1 MISLLAQTDPN
12 PSGPTGV
19 LALLRM
25 LLDWCADKGWV
36 EPAFFERHGAI
47 MTLVGSLGI
56 LLLLLVPVVATL
68 FPLFAIWLERKVSA
82 HMQSRL
88 GPMEVGW
95 HGWLQTLADGIKLLG
110 KEDIIPAGAD
120 KALFIAGPV
129 ITLAGVFV
137 MLAVLPLGPHL
148 IPADLNLGL
157 FFLAAAGSIEV
168 IGIMMAGWA
177 SNNKWSLFGT
187 MRLATQLVS
196 YEVPLGVSF
205 VTVTALAGSLS
216 MQEIVRQQHGWIW
229 NWFMFR
235 NPVMPL
241 VFIIYFIASLA
252 ETKRAP
258 FDLPEAESELVAG
271 FHTEYSG
278 MRFSIFFLAE
288 YVAMYVVSAIAA
300 CIFMGG
306 WHTGIGTI
314 PVIHWSLDHW
324 LEGAAGGWGGD
335 QPALPVAVLAN
346 VIGMTVV
353 FSKAWILI
361 FVQMWLRWTLP
372 RIRLDQVMDLCLKFL
387 LPASVVFFVV
397 TVAWEVVPWE
407 SLCKDVPV
415 LQWRLPRLAVFLFY
429 ASLVAYWL
437 VWFKRTFQDPFTRS
451 VKEKPWVTSG
461 MSTT

>member
-1 MISLLAQTDPN
+1 VIHLLAQSNN
-12 PSGPTGV
+12 PAGPTGV
-19 LALLRM
+19 LDLIRELVGPDA
-25 LLDWCADKGWV
+25 
-36 EPAFFERHGAI
+36 FERHGALL
-47 MTLVGSLGI
+47 TLVGSLAI
-56 LLLLLVPVVATL
+56 LLLLLVPVVATV
-68 FPLFAIWLERKVSA
+68 FPMFAIWLERKVSA

-95 HGWLQTLADGIKLLG
+95 HGWLQTIADGVKLLG

-120 KALFIAGPV
+120 KPLFILGPV

-168 IGIMMAGWA
+168 IGVMMAGWA

-216 MQEIVRQQHGWIW
+216 MQEIIRQQHGMFW
-229 NWFMFR
+229 NWFIFR

-241 VFIIYFIASLA
+241 VFIIYFTASLA

-300 CIFMGG
+300 CIFFGG
-306 WHTGIGTI
+306 WNTGILWI
-314 PVIHWSLDHW
+314 DRVLQ
-324 LEGAAGGWGGD
+324 GAQGGWGGE
-335 QPALPVAVLAN
+335 QPALALAIVGN
-346 VIGMTVV
+346 VVGMTVV
-353 FSKAWILI
+353 FIKAWIMI

-397 TVAWEVVPWE
+397 SCAWEVIPFETLLGSWY
-407 SLCKDVPV
+407 
-415 LQWRLPRLAVFLFY
+415 RLPRMAICAGYLA
-429 ASLVAYWL
+429 LVAYW
-437 VWFKRTFQDPFTRS
+437 VAWFYRTFHEPLQRS

-461 MSTT
+461 VSTT

>member
-1 MISLLAQTDPN
+1 MIPLLAEALNPN
-12 PSGPTGV
+12 PAGPTGV
-19 LALLRM
+19 LWLVQKLVGPDA
-25 LLDWCADKGWV
+25 
-36 EPAFFERHGAI
+36 FERWGG
-47 MTLVGSLGI
+47 TLTLAGSLGI
-56 LLLLLVPVVATL
+56 LLLLVVPVVATL

-120 KALFIAGPV
+120 KPLFILGPI

-137 MLAVLPLGPHL
+137 MLAVMPMGPHL

-168 IGIMMAGWA
+168 IGVMMAGWA

-196 YEVPLGVSF
+196 YEVPLGISF

-229 NWFMFR
+229 NWFIFR

-241 VFIIYFIASLA
+241 VFIIYFTASLA

-288 YVAMYVVSAIAA
+288 YVAMYVVAAIAA
-300 CIFMGG
+300 VIFLGG
-306 WHTGIGTI
+306 WHTGIGPLDATI
-314 PVIHWSLDHW
+314 Q
-324 LEGAAGGWGGD
+324 GASGGWGGEN
-335 QPALPVAVLAN
+335 PSLVMAVIAN
-346 VIGMTVV
+346 LVGMHVV
-353 FSKAWILI
+353 FAKAWVLI

-387 LPASVVFFVV
+387 LPASVVFFLV
-397 TVAWEVVPWE
+397 TIGWELLPFE
-407 SLCKDVPV
+407 SWTSDIPFIKDH
-415 LQWRLPRLAVFLFY
+415 LQWRLPRFAVFLVY
-429 ASLVAYWL
+429 ASLVGYWFF
-437 VWFKRTFQDPFTRS
+437 WFKRTFQDPFTRS

-461 MSTT
+461 VSTT